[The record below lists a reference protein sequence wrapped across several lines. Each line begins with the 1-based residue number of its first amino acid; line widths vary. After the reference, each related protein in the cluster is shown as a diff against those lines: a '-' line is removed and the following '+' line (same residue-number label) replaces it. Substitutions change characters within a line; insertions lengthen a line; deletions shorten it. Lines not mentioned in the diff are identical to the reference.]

1 MSLQDVLNA
10 CLKPDNEESDLENDS
25 DGSLNEDSTV
35 EINLPQLIKH
45 FDEEQAVFRDS
56 VFLPPTSPPDTT
68 ADCVAA
74 PATTTVSIAP
84 DEVDSIKSLPTITV

>member
-1 MSLQDVLNA
+1 M
-10 CLKPDNEESDLENDS
+10 ENDS
-25 DGSLNEDSTV
+25 DDPLNEDSAV
-35 EINLPQLIKH
+35 EINLPRLIKT

-56 VFLPPTSPPDTT
+56 VFVPPTSPPDTT

-84 DEVDSIKSLPTITV
+84 DEVDSIKSMPTITV